1 MLISSQ
7 STLTE
12 ILRIKNLNEIVYLL
26 YKVYRTVEE
35 NGETRNNLM
44 HIWANDLGNS
54 HIQE

>member
-1 MLISSQ
+1 MSSQ

-12 ILRIKNLNEIVYLL
+12 ILRIKNLNEIVCLL

-35 NGETRNNLM
+35 NGETRNNLI

-54 HIQE
+54 HILE